1 MISNRK
7 RPRVLSTDGHSSVSN
22 DTATNSTKLS
32 DTPPFSHHHNQQFHQ
47 LQQQQEKQ
55 QQQQQ
60 QQQQQMQILSD
71 TSTDSSNSSFPF
83 YKPLLKSSKI
93 ESSMFTNPF
102 LSIHDKN
109 GIQLLD
115 YDNENDEEEEEEEEE
130 EDEISDNILDDDN
143 YAIEDDEEEVDE
155 DDEDEIVDV
164 DEDDDDDI
172 EEIDGFDINNDDDDD
187 DDDDDIIFIEQR
199 QLPKRNSDSLLYD
212 TQALEAYNKF
222 RSNRNNTKNKNKN
235 KKKLPPARIKKQR
248 TNSLPQLPQAKCI
261 YNKLPNYILQGPK
274 LGNIRTN
281 VIPHQLNLPPC
292 VDENGH
298 YIVKPNTLF
307 ANRFIII
314 KLLGQG
320 TFGKVVQCFDKIKNE
335 HVAIKIIR
343 NIQKY
348 RDAAKIELRVLSTLK
363 KFDPENTNHCI
374 HLRECFDYR
383 GHICIVTD
391 LLKISLYD
399 FLENNKYIGFPGS
412 QIQSIA
418 KQLIRTVCFLHDL
431 GIIHTDLKP
440 ENVLLK
446 DDNYH
451 KLKITSLTIISAYL
465 SLKND
470 KRSIKF
476 LKILNLTDI
485 YVIDFG
491 SSIFDSEYHSL
502 VVSTRHYRAPEIIFN
517 CGWSF
522 AIDLWSVGCI
532 LVELIIG
539 EPLFKTHNDQ
549 EHLHMIQKISGELIN
564 QQMVLMCKKQ
574 GYKVGEYFDDNCQ
587 LIKLEELKFIQS
599 VNQLDRIDKFISK
612 RLGINLDLNLS
623 LEENYNL
630 NRNHH
635 HHHHEYDEFDENKI
649 LFYYYFVDLLQSLL
663 KINPQERITAEEA
676 MNHPWFDLGTIDEG
690 IV

>member
-22 DTATNSTKLS
+22 DTATNSTNLS
-32 DTPPFSHHHNQQFHQ
+32 DTPPFSHHHHHHHSQQ
-47 LQQQQEKQ
+47 L
-55 QQQQQ
+55 QQ
-60 QQQQQMQILSD
+60 QQQQQMRILSD

-102 LSIHDKN
+102 LSIHDRN
-109 GIQLLD
+109 GIQLPEYGD
-115 YDNENDEEEEEEEEE
+115 DDDNEEDE
-130 EDEISDNILDDDN
+130 EDEISDNVLDNDDDDN
-143 YAIEDDEEEVDE
+143 YAIEDDDEEV
-155 DDEDEIVDV
+155 DEDEIVDI
-164 DEDDDDDI
+164 EDDDDDI
-172 EEIDGFDINNDDDDD
+172 EEIDGFDN
-187 DDDDDIIFIEQR
+187 DDDIIFIEQR

-222 RSNRNNTKNKNKN
+222 RSNKNNNN

-292 VDENGH
+292 VDESGH

-320 TFGKVVQCFDKIKNE
+320 TFGKVVQCFDKVKNE

-363 KFDPENTNHCI
+363 KFDPDNTNHCI

-446 DDNYH
+446 DDSYH
-451 KLKITSLTIISAYL
+451 KLKITSLTMTSAYL
-465 SLKND
+465 ALKND
-470 KRSIKF
+470 KRPVKF
-476 LKILNLTDI
+476 LKILSLTDI

-539 EPLFKTHNDQ
+539 EPLFKTHHDQ
-549 EHLHMIQKISGELIN
+549 EHLHMIQKISGETIDRK
-564 QQMVLMCKKQ
+564 MVLMCKKQ
-574 GYKVGEYFDDNCQ
+574 GHKVGEYFDDNCR
-587 LIKLEELKFIQS
+587 LIELEEPKFIQS
-599 VNQLDRIDKFISK
+599 VAQLDRIDKFISK

-623 LEENYNL
+623 LEENYDL
-630 NRNHH
+630 NRDNQ
-635 HHHHEYDEFDENKI
+635 EEDDDKDEEDDFDENKI